1 MSQTAVFV
9 RINGNFHKEVF
20 SYVPDHDEMIQICKD
35 FGYESSD
42 GSFDGDY
49 INVEYEWVDIGDGE
63 SGTDTFFDDES
74 LCHLYDSYEWEKN
87 FEDMGY
93 NAESIETGCE
103 EILYSEL
110 EDL

>member
-9 RINGNFHKEVF
+9 RINGNLHEEVF
-20 SYVPDHDEMIQICKD
+20 THVPDHDDMIQICKD

-49 INVEYEWVDIGDGE
+49 INIEYEWIDIGEGE
-63 SGTDTFFDDES
+63 SGMDTFFDDES
-74 LCHLYDSYEWEKN
+74 LCVLYNSYEWEKN
-87 FEDMGY
+87 FENIGY
-93 NAESIETGCE
+93 DAESIETGSDE
-103 EILYSEL
+103 VLYSEL